1 MIENESFYILNA
13 FFNRAQEVILAL
25 RRADGFRDG
34 IGVLWVH
41 IAEKQGEMN

>member
-1 MIENESFYILNA
+1 ML

-25 RRADGFRDG
+25 RRADGFYDG
-34 IGVLWVH
+34 IGVLCVH